1 MHVHDSIMACD
12 TLKAEILSTSKYLG
26 IPPTSHPLKWK
37 TNTAKVAIIR
47 YTSTLELRSIR
58 IVLCHFLYNPPFF
71 CKNTQKKRELLINF
85 RKNNYLCKKK
95 KKSMR
100 YSVITINYN
109 NREGL
114 SRTLKSIVNQKST
127 DYEFIIIDGGSTDGS
142 VDIIKEYKKSITFWT
157 SEKDSGV
164 YHAMNKGVVHAH
176 GDYLIFMNSGD
187 CFHSPNVLSSLYDY
201 KEDII
206 CGKVLKGSDPNPKGH
221 EKGSISLVDL
231 MRASLPHQAMFI
243 KRELLVKHPYDEN
256 YKILSDWKFSIETII
271 FDNCSFRNIDI
282 IVANYDTTG
291 ISTNSN
297 GLLPKERELI
307 LKELFPPRITID
319 YERLTPVDDEL
330 LDQSLLLTQTVG
342 ARKLVKSFSNFV
354 LKFINKKN

>member
-1 MHVHDSIMACD
+1 MQICISLPLTPTTSMFF
-12 TLKAEILSTSKYLG
+12 LK
-26 IPPTSHPLKWK
+26 
-37 TNTAKVAIIR
+37 
-47 YTSTLELRSIR
+47 
-58 IVLCHFLYNPPFF
+58 
-71 CKNTQKKRELLINF
+71 KN
-85 RKNNYLCKKK
+85 KKK
-95 KKSMR
+95 QKEALFIKKNYIFAKKKNMR
-100 YSVITINYN
+100 FSVITINYN
-109 NREGL
+109 NKEGL
-114 SRTLKSIVNQKST
+114 EHTIESVLSQTNK
-127 DYEFIIIDGGSTDGS
+127 DYEYIIIDGGSTDGS
-142 VDIIKEYKKSITFWT
+142 MDVIKTYQDHITYWL
-157 SEKDSGV
+157 SEKDQGV
-164 YHAMNKGVVHAH
+164 YHAMNKGVAHAH

-187 CFHSPNVLSSLYDY
+187 RFYSPDVLSSLYEY
-201 KEDII
+201 QEDII
-206 CGKVLKGSDPNPKGH
+206 CGKVLKGDSSRPSGH
-221 EKGSISLVDL
+221 HKQIISLVDL

-243 KRELLVKHPYDEN
+243 KRELLLKHPYDEK